1 MTAGDTVEVR
11 VAVTNR
17 SNRSVEVPAFPSCYF
32 AVWQQQDEGTPRHV
46 AGCDHAL
53 SIVTLAGGGAFTGTA
68 PWRPE
73 EPGDYQLLVRLTWDG
88 QPGPREWRLPLHV
101 Q

>member
-53 SIVTLAGGGAFTGTA
+53 SIVTLATDETFTGTA
-68 PWRPE
+68 PWRPGVE
-73 EPGDYQLLVRLTWDG
+73 SPANTSSWCDWCGTNRPGLTNG
-88 QPGPREWRLPLHV
+88 
-101 Q
+101 